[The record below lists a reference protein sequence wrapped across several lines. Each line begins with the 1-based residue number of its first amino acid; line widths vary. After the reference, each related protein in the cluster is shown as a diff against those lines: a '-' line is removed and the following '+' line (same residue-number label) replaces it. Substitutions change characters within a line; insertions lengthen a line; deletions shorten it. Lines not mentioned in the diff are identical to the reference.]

1 LRVHTFNED
10 FVAWRRVVRFAICSD
25 WSGGTEQDVRCVV
38 TPTHRVLIPTRR
50 IRTGTRRVAE
60 GKPEK

>member
-1 LRVHTFNED
+1 M
-10 FVAWRRVVRFAICSD
+10 RFAICSD